1 MIDELER
8 LKILAS
14 SDRSLIIEVRNR
26 LDAVYAL
33 TYTIV
38 SHIAEIE
45 DVVTDLLAL
54 IDEINELLDEKEKEL
69 NNV

>member
-8 LKILAS
+8 LKTLAS

>member
-8 LKILAS
+8 LKTLAS
-14 SDRSLIIEVRNR
+14 SDRSLIIEVRNC